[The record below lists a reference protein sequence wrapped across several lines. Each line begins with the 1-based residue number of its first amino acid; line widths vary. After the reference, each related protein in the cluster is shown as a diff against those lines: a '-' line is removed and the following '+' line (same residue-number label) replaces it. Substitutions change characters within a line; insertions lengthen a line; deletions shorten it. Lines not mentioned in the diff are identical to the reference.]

1 MYDLLHV
8 GRSGLRLRQR
18 LRTVELRSE
27 LRGPGLRCPGLRG
40 AGLHDAGL
48 LGSGL
53 RSGLRRSS
61 GLRKWL
67 RKLRWRLL
75 PQEVLPSFVLG
86 FEGLLRLPL
95 PLRTRLED

>member
-27 LRGPGLRCPGLRG
+27 LCGARLHGPGLLGARLLG
-40 AGLHDAGL
+40 AGLLGADL

-53 RSGLRRSS
+53 LGPGL
-61 GLRKWL
+61 
-67 RKLRWRLL
+67 
-75 PQEVLPSFVLG
+75 
-86 FEGLLRLPL
+86 
-95 PLRTRLED
+95 